1 MLQRNLLI
9 WLIKEYILQ
18 NYGKSNIRNM
28 SVKVEL
34 FGFMPN
40 DRDAKLIFRLKSGQG
55 YEHTKKEQIK
65 TLIEHL

>member
-1 MLQRNLLI
+1 
-9 WLIKEYILQ
+9 
-18 NYGKSNIRNM
+18 M
-28 SVKVEL
+28 SVKVED